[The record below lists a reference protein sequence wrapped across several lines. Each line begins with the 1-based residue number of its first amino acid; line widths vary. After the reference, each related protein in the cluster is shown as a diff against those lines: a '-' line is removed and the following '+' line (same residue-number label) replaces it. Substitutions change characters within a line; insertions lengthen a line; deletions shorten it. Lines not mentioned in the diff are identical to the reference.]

1 MANAQW
7 TELQFT
13 QKCEEQRRSDLK
25 IASTSGRLNFLDSNL
40 DFYDFCRFSSR
51 LFCTNFQS
59 DYRFFDQISQGFTK
73 KFLHMHCQKKNYKN
87 KVWIFAPKLTKFAL
101 LFRRAPPRFLM
112 ICTLRSLKNCKRM
125 EGSSSLKNA
134 TLWRFNSPP
143 PLKVSWKSLANGSVC
158 SIRNELSIA
167 NFIFFFGA

>member
-1 MANAQW
+1 MAWAAIHTKMW
-7 TELQFT
+7 GT
-13 QKCEEQRRSDLK
+13 SDLK
-25 IASTSGRLNFLDSNL
+25 IAASTSGRLNFLLDSNL
-40 DFYDFCRFSSR
+40 DFYDFCQFSSR

-59 DYRFFDQISQGFTK
+59 DYRFFDQIFQGFTK
-73 KFLHMHCQKKNYKN
+73 NSYICTLSSNSIFCPKIKN
-87 KVWIFAPKLTKFAL
+87 LTKFAL

-112 ICTLRSLKNCKRM
+112 ICTLLSLKNCKRM

-134 TLWRFNSPP
+134 TLCRFNSPP

-167 NFIFFFGA
+167 NLIFFLGA